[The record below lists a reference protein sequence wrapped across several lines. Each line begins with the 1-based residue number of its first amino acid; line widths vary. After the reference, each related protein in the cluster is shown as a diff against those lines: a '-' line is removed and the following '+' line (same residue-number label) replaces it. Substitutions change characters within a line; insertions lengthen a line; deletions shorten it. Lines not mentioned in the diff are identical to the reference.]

1 MSQLYYCGISKI
13 VFCQSQSKVFLC
25 FFARVFPCECHSGP
39 FFLTLQQKM
48 WNGGNWIL
56 VERIQWSTFLAKED
70 KQLAGGRRIGY
81 NCLKMP
87 DPLVTIIYISSNTAS
102 LLWAVT
108 SQGKQDLCQKNL
120 HFFQL
125 LSYCYNGKQLVS
137 SQSFNQCYFLKLTIT
152 EALLRASAARS
163 ISEGSFNPFEI
174 RVL

>member
-1 MSQLYYCGISKI
+1 MSIGVQNFTFIRDRDIYSNRANCTFAEFQKLSFVSRRCS
-13 VFCQSQSKVFLC
+13 FC
-25 FFARVFPCECHSGP
+25 FFARLFPWECHSGP

-102 LLWAVT
+102 YC
-108 SQGKQDLCQKNL
+108 G
-120 HFFQL
+120 
-125 LSYCYNGKQLVS
+125 LSHHRENKTYVKR
-137 SQSFNQCYFLKLTIT
+137 I
-152 EALLRASAARS
+152 S
-163 ISEGSFNPFEI
+163 ISLPTFKLLLQWNNFFPLSHLTSVTF
-174 RVL
+174 